1 MADLNKVFRDP
12 IYSLISFD
20 NNLYTHFNNWAIN
33 SRDRILK
40 SLYESIIYRQPYK
53 MFKEVE
59 NNELFDRKGYKKL
72 SEIFKNNP
80 ADENYFYF
88 DDQYLNVAYK
98 DNYLLGKKE
107 AERAEHIWLKYAD
120 GTLKEFSEV
129 SPIINSLK
137 NNELRKKRAYIHR
150 DYLEIKTKK
159 GL

>member
-98 DNYLLGKKE
+98 DNYL
-107 AERAEHIWLKYAD
+107 
-120 GTLKEFSEV
+120 
-129 SPIINSLK
+129 
-137 NNELRKKRAYIHR
+137 
-150 DYLEIKTKK
+150 
-159 GL
+159 